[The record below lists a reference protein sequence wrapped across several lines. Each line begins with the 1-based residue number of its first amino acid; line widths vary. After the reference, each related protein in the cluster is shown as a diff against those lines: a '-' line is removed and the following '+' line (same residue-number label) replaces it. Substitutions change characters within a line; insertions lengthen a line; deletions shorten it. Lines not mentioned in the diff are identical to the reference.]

1 MKADEIKKRAAKAE
15 GKLRSHDIPAWGGK
29 VFFTPITVAD
39 EQYLSQRTKDMGDE
53 TTYAVE
59 LIALKCL
66 DETGERVWTTDED
79 REFLRAKV
87 NRILIRDLVIAIGGA
102 GIEDA
107 KKNLKPARS

>member
-1 MKADEIKKRAAKAE
+1 MKAGEIKKRAAEVE
-15 GKLRSHDIPAWGGK
+15 GKLRSHDIPRWGVK
-29 VFFTPITVAD
+29 VFFAPITVAD

-66 DETGERVWTTDED
+66 DSERQRIWTTDED

-87 NRILIRDLVIAIGGA
+87 NRTLIRDLVIAIGGA
-102 GIEDA
+102 GIEAA

>member
-1 MKADEIKKRAAKAE
+1 MKAAEIKKKAAEAE
-15 GKLRSHDIPAWGGK
+15 GKLRTHSIPAWGVK
-29 VFFTPITVAD
+29 VSFTPITVAD

-66 DETGERVWTTDED
+66 DGEGQRIWTTDED

-87 NRILIRDLVIAIGGA
+87 NRTLIRDIVIAIGAA
-102 GIEDA
+102 GIEES
-107 KKNLKPARS
+107 KKNSKTARS